1 MSNPDITAIG
11 RRANESREELICAG
25 FNLAK
30 SVELAKH
37 MVVEIEHG
45 EPGPLNSTVAL
56 HALLETIRLA
66 SMRLHCILVDVLEED
81 GEVEK

>member
-11 RRANESREELICAG
+11 RRANESREELIYAG
-25 FNLAK
+25 FSMAQ
-30 SVELAKH
+30 SVELAKRLT
-37 MVVEIEHG
+37 VKVEHG
-45 EPGPLNSTVAL
+45 EAEAYTL